1 MQKYYVEDDDRVFDD
16 IDEVINH
23 CIDEDYHK
31 DDDYFE
37 EWVNDRYE
45 YIEIYGERYWA
56 YDILN
61 SMADGELESLNDD
74 YCEDQ
79 NENDRDNARY
89 ELRNADTGAT
99 IYIQNY
105 TIKVIWEEDEDE
117 DGDDVIVCNSIEELR
132 AKLKEEEKLK
142 VDQAIE
148 IHKTETD
155 LMKMFQIVGE

>member
-1 MQKYYVEDDDRVFDD
+1 MQKYYVEDDDSVFDD
-16 IDEVINH
+16 IDEVINY
-23 CIDEDYHK
+23 CIDEDYHR

-37 EWVNDRYE
+37 EWVNDQYE

-61 SMADGELESLNDD
+61 SMADGELESLRDD

-79 NENDRDNARY
+79 NDSDRENARY
-89 ELRNADTGAT
+89 ELRNANTGST
-99 IYIQNY
+99 IYIQSY
-105 TIKVIWEEDEDE
+105 TIKVIWEEDDDE
-117 DGDDVIVCNSIEELR
+117 DGDDVIVCNLIEELR

-148 IHKTETD
+148 THKTETD